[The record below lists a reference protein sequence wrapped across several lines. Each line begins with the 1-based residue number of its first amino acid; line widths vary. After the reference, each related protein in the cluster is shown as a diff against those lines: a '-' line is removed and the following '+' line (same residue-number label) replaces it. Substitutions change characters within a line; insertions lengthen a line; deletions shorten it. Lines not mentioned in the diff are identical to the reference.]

1 MTPNTTLLA
10 SNAASTR
17 ARRNSRR
24 RGRNLRRAFNL
35 PELLIAVAINAVL
48 MLATFVALHASFQAY
63 QATTEVAATHTIARL
78 AMHRMLTLIR
88 TGNEFGPFPTNPL
101 DTTVH
106 SDYVEFQTSGEVPQ
120 IIMLEWD
127 QVEEALYM
135 EVTDVATGVQV
146 ARQPILNGVKAQ
158 YDAADELIMPFT
170 LEFSK
175 GKHLYRAT
183 IDLSVLP
190 DDDLDLEIEGDQT
203 TLLRLVA
210 SAMPR
215 TAAYD

>member
-1 MTPNTTLLA
+1 VIR
-10 SNAASTR
+10 SRAARLCR
-17 ARRNSRR
+17 APRRS
-24 RGRNLRRAFNL
+24 LRRAFNL

-63 QATTEVAATHTIARL
+63 QTTTEVAATHTIARL

-88 TGNEFGPFPTNPL
+88 TGSEFGPFPSNPL
-101 DTTVH
+101 DSTVH
-106 SDYVEFQTSGEVPQ
+106 SDYIEFQTTGLNPQ
-120 IIMLEWD
+120 IILLEWD
-127 QVEEALYM
+127 QDENALYM
-135 EVTDVATGVQV
+135 QVTDVATGVQI
-146 ARQPILNGVKAQ
+146 AREPLLNGVLPQ
-158 YDAADELIMPFT
+158 YDAEEQLILPFT
-170 LEFSK
+170 LQFSK

-203 TLLRLVA
+203 QLIRLVA
-210 SAMPR
+210 SGMPR